1 MTFSSDLVLAIRN
14 PFYPTL
20 LTHIQAPSPS
30 STTPLPLLPQYL
42 ISFYYSTF
50 FSFTPPFTLSLYVS
64 HPPFHSITD
73 LLHLPLP
80 FSCLFYTP
88 SFPNHS
94 ATPPLPPSL
103 HLTLSL
109 HLTSSLHSSTSR
121 HPSISLPIIPLP
133 HHSPSHP
140 TLLSSASLH
149 NFISHSNTSLPR
161 PRFTA
166 TEVCPLGSIR
176 PETRR

>member
-1 MTFSSDLVLAIRN
+1 MTFSSDLVLSIQN

-20 LTHIQAPSPS
+20 STHIQAPSPP

-42 ISFYYSTF
+42 ISFYYSTL
-50 FSFTPPFTLSLYVS
+50 FSFTPPFTLYVS

-94 ATPPLPPSL
+94 ATPPSLHLTLSLHLAPSL

-109 HLTSSLHSSTSR
+109 HFTSSLHSSTSR

-149 NFISHSNTSLPR
+149 NFISHSNNSLP
-161 PRFTA
+161 P
-166 TEVCPLGSIR
+166 PLLHR
-176 PETRR
+176 H